1 MINNRVDIGVRVETS
16 NVVMDEI
23 NENVMDDMRVIDIL
37 SELEDDHPLAYSK
50 LFTLILGK
58 EQKKRL
64 YNHLATETGRVPTE
78 AFNNEAT
85 DIFESLK
92 SGKNS

>member
-1 MINNRVDIGVRVETS
+1 MTKGKTRTGFEF
-16 NVVMDEI
+16 EI

-50 LFTLILGK
+50 LFTLILGT